1 MARLTSLPASRVW
14 LTIGK
19 YALKLLIFS
28 TSIEVGFS
36 ISCYCKV
43 YIFFVFSP
51 PNSYYLSNFRK
62 KGKLKKLKELNKL
75 KELKKLKT
83 YD

>member
-1 MARLTSLPASRVW
+1 M
-14 LTIGK
+14 
-19 YALKLLIFS
+19 
-28 TSIEVGFS
+28 GFS

-62 KGKLKKLKELNKL
+62 KGKLKEL
-75 KELKKLKT
+75 KELKKLKKLKKLKT